1 MAHDLR
7 QGDQCELKASLRE
20 NDETVFPTLILPTI
34 KKQVKTIMASS
45 KLCGGRAGLVGGGQG
60 AIYCPTHQG
69 KAVLEVGRLKEEN
82 KSNRICF

>member
-34 KKQVKTIMASS
+34 KKQIKTSWPLQNFVEA
-45 KLCGGRAGLVGGGQG
+45 GQG
-60 AIYCPTHQG
+60 
-69 KAVLEVGRLKEEN
+69 
-82 KSNRICF
+82 S